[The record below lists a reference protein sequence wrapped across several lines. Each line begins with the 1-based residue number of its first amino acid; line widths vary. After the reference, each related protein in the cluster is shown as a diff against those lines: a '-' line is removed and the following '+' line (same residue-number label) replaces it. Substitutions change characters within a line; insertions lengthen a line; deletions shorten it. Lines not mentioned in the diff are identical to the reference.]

1 MLRNE
6 SGLMI
11 EGSIYKKILLFS
23 IPLLLGNFF
32 QLMYN
37 TIDSFVVGNYVGS
50 VALASVGSST
60 PIINFMIAF
69 FQGLATGA
77 GVVVSKYY
85 GARNLDKIEKSVHT
99 FIVFSFLFGMFLTVL
114 GYYISPYLLDWMDT
128 PLDSFDGANTYL
140 KIYFLGNVFVT
151 LYNAGTGILQSVGN
165 ARTPLIILIISS
177 IVNVFLD
184 LFFVKTLQM
193 GVAGAALATI
203 ICQCFSM
210 VFVLFI
216 LCKNKTEYQ
225 IHFNKLKI
233 DSKTLKE
240 IVHIGIPAGLQ
251 GMVVSVSN
259 VVVMYYINGFGSAT
273 VAGFSSANKFDNF
286 LGLPVNSFAS
296 AITTFISQN
305 LGAKKYERVK
315 KGVRITLVM
324 GLVIV
329 IVLGLIVFLFA
340 KECIGLFASDE
351 DVIEAGAKCIRVM
364 CPFYF
369 ALCFHQIYSGVLR
382 ASGRSVVPML
392 TSIISFVVIRQIF
405 LAIVLKQI
413 HLIEVV
419 GYSYSFTWI
428 LAAIFTSCYYHFSG
442 WLNKEIAKNGY

>member
-6 SGLMI
+6 SGLMTDGGI
-11 EGSIYKKILLFS
+11 FKKILLFS

-50 VALASVGSST
+50 VALAAVGSST

-184 LFFVKTLQM
+184 LFFVKTLKM

-225 IHFNKLKI
+225 IHFKKLKI

-286 LGLPVNSFAS
+286 LGLPVNSFAL

-305 LGAKKYERVK
+305 LGAKKYDRVK
-315 KGVRITLVM
+315 KGVRITLAM

-428 LAAIFTSCYYHFSG
+428 LAAVFTSCYYHFSG
-442 WLNKEIAKNGY
+442 WLNKEIAKNVA